1 MGMRFQQGIREG
13 AVKRRMGW
21 DNLSNYIFLIVY
33 MLLSCSGTI
42 LMKIGGS
49 FHMQLNKSTFA
60 FQMSPIS
67 FLGFI
72 FYFVSFLMWTK
83 IITMFNL
90 SYISPITA
98 GISNVLLVL
107 GGIAIFSEKVD
118 IFQTIGI
125 ILVICGVVFINI
137 KH

>member
-1 MGMRFQQGIREG
+1 
-13 AVKRRMGW
+13 
-21 DNLSNYIFLIVY
+21 
-33 MLLSCSGTI
+33 
-42 LMKIGGS
+42 
-49 FHMQLNKSTFA
+49 MQLNKSTFA